1 MHPTLSP
8 EKGHSRTGRLAAVLA
23 VLAVLAVPAA
33 AMILGAP
40 QAMAQKGGYT
50 MGALVPLTGPL
61 AAKGRTAQAALK
73 LAETDIRDYL
83 AASGAGD
90 SFTMVIED
98 TGSTPDKALAAIKR
112 LADKGI
118 RLVVGPASDDETA
131 AVEDLAAQK
140 GMVLVSYG
148 SSAQYLA
155 RKDDLLFRLTPSNT
169 YQAEALTAL
178 VKQEGH
184 TVMIPLWRG
193 DTVGDELV
201 VHAKARFK
209 QLGGEAAAG
218 ARYNP
223 DRTDYAVILDELAR
237 EAENIR
243 AANPKAKPA
252 IVFVGGRE
260 VVPVFQEAAKHPILA
275 GLPWYGSDS
284 TALHDDIAKD
294 PDSAAFALRTRFT
307 APRYGEGGANVYT
320 QIERRIAKETDQ
332 FPDPQSA
339 AAYDAAWL
347 GFLAAQ
353 SAGTMDAA
361 TLKRFIPLMAERTYG
376 VTGWLALNEYGDR
389 REDWDFDFWALGK
402 EGDTF
407 FWEKIARYQ
416 LEPGLP
422 KELYI
427 GSPSK

>member
-8 EKGHSRTGRLAAVLA
+8 EKGHSRPGRLAAAL
-23 VLAVLAVPAA
+23 LILAA

-50 MGALVPLTGPL
+50 LGALVPLTGPL

-73 LAETDIRDYL
+73 LAETDIRSYL
-83 AASGAGD
+83 AGAGSGE
-90 SFTMVIED
+90 SFSLVIED
-98 TGSTPDKALAAIKR
+98 TGSTPAKALAALKQ

-131 AVEDLAAQK
+131 AVEDFASQK
-140 GMVLVSYG
+140 GVALISYG
-148 SSAQYLA
+148 SAAQYLA
-155 RKDDLLFRLTPSNT
+155 RKDDLLFRLCPANT

-218 ARYNP
+218 TRYNP

-237 EAENIR
+237 EVENIR

-252 IVFVGGRE
+252 IVFVGGNE
-260 VVPVFQEAAKHPILA
+260 VVTIFKLAAKHPVLA
-275 GLPWYGSDS
+275 GLPWFGSDA
-284 TALHDDIAKD
+284 TALNDDIAKD
-294 PDSAAFALRTRFT
+294 PESAAFALRTRFT

-320 QIERRIAKETDQ
+320 QIERRIAQETDQ

-347 GFLAAQ
+347 AFLAAQ
-353 SAGTMDAA
+353 TAESMDPA
-361 TLKRFIPLMAERTYG
+361 TLKRFIPLLAERTYG

-402 EGDTF
+402 DGDTY

-422 KELYI
+422 KELYL
-427 GSPSK
+427 GSPKK